1 LTLTRENLEKHC
13 DVADG
18 LNRLLE
24 PLLSP
29 TEEVEES
36 RRDAPMEENPEAAGG
51 LGESVQAGWQRVQHD
66 QSLALTSIP
75 VPHDEAEG
83 LPEARCYSG
92 SACGKNYDI
101 GRDSRLTNG
110 VCDVV
115 SDIDGDGSE
124 DCSSDGG
131 SDSDSSDCS
140 SDGGRRVRFD
150 ELDDFS
156 EGDDDSDASFGV
168 EIEPSCIGQNRRR
181 TRSVEEA
188 ARRHV
193 AQSAAGQQDK
203 VVPVTGS
210 ASTADSGNTGPNAKK
225 APLIRTV
232 GAAGGI
238 GEGLGAEGLARQ
250 VQSEE
255 RTVPKQTV
263 QRPSRPKQTADQK
276 AKKKREAL
284 RLAFRNDSIMGP
296 PRQAG
301 S

>member
-1 LTLTRENLEKHC
+1 
-13 DVADG
+13 
-18 LNRLLE
+18 
-24 PLLSP
+24 
-29 TEEVEES
+29 
-36 RRDAPMEENPEAAGG
+36 
-51 LGESVQAGWQRVQHD
+51 VQHD

-83 LPEARCYSG
+83 LTEARCYSG

-140 SDGGRRVRFD
+140 SDGGPKARFD

-156 EGDDDSDASFGV
+156 EGDDDSDASFEV
-168 EIEPSCIGQNRRR
+168 EIEPSCIGQNRSR
-181 TRSVEEA
+181 TRSDKEA

-210 ASTADSGNTGPNAKK
+210 ASTADSGNTGQNAKT

-255 RTVPKQTV
+255 RTVPKQPG
-263 QRPSRPKQTADQK
+263 QRRPRPKQTEEQK
-276 AKKKREAL
+276 AKKKRAAL
-284 RLAFRNDSIMGP
+284 QNIYRGNSIM
-296 PRQAG
+296 
-301 S
+301 